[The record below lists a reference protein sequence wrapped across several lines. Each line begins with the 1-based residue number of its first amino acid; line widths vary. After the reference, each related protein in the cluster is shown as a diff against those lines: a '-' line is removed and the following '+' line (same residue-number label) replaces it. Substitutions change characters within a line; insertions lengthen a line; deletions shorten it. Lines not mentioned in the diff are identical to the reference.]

1 MQAGPTV
8 SGYLPRLEAN
18 ATARRIRLR
27 RSKAAMATDEGG
39 RRRGGQIL
47 VTLRDDEAYEINHR
61 LARSSDSVQLS
72 ESHCSAW
79 ASGPSSSR

>member
-39 RRRGGQIL
+39 RRRGGHIL